1 MKSTILLE
9 GRAAQRRRIASV
21 IRRDFFALRR
31 DPPRMVDMAFWPTAE
46 LVMWGLIS
54 LYLQSNRMHIAV
66 AMLLGAVL
74 LWQVMHRSQ
83 GELAFGFLF
92 DVWSRN
98 LLNVFVS
105 PLSTLEY
112 VAGLVLA
119 SVFKVTATIGVMAL
133 LAFVFYGFGVFTI
146 GPGLV
151 PFMAVLMVMGWAL
164 GVVAIACVI
173 RFGQSAQIVAFILVF
188 VFQPF
193 AAVFYPLSVLPGP
206 AQVIAAL
213 VPASHVF
220 EGMREVLA
228 GGGISWDGL
237 ATAALLDLL
246 YIVGA
251 LGLLLYSLRYAR
263 QKGKLS
269 RFGS

>member
-1 MKSTILLE
+1 MSSLVLD
-9 GRAAQRRRIASV
+9 GAAARRRRIASV
-21 IRRDFFALRR
+21 LRRDFFALRR
-31 DPPRMVDMAFWPTAE
+31 DPPRMVDMAFWPTTE
-46 LVMWGLIS
+46 LVLWGLVS
-54 LYLQSNRMHIAV
+54 MYMQQNRVHIAV

-119 SVFKVTATIGVMAL
+119 SVVKVTATIGVMAT
-133 LAFVFYGFGVFTI
+133 LAFVFYGFGLLTI

-164 GVVAIACVI
+164 GVVAIAAVI

-206 AQVIAAL
+206 AQAVAAL

-220 EGMREVLA
+220 EGMRAVLT
-228 GGGISWDGL
+228 GGGVGWGGL
-237 ATAALLDLL
+237 AVAALLDVAYVAGALAFLL
-246 YIVGA
+246 YA
-251 LGLLLYSLRYAR
+251 LRYAR
-263 QKGKLS
+263 LKGKLS

>member
-1 MKSTILLE
+1 MSELILD
-9 GRAAQRRRIASV
+9 GAAAQRRRIASV

-31 DPPRMVDMAFWPTAE
+31 DPPRIVDMAFWPTAE
-46 LVMWGLIS
+46 LVLWGLVS
-54 LYLQSNRMHIAV
+54 MYMQQNRVHIAV

-119 SVFKVTATIGVMAL
+119 SVVKVTVTIGVMSV
-133 LAFVFYGFGVFTI
+133 LAFTFYGFGLLTI
-146 GPGLV
+146 GPGLL
-151 PFMAVLMVMGWAL
+151 PFVAVLMVMGWAL
-164 GVVAIACVI
+164 GVVAIAAVI
-173 RFGQSAQIVAFILVF
+173 RFGQSAQIVAFIMVF

-206 AQVIAAL
+206 AQAVAAL

-220 EGMREVLA
+220 EGMRTTLA
-228 GGGISWDGL
+228 GGGVEWGGL
-237 ATAALLDLL
+237 AVAALLDVVYVAAALASLL
-246 YIVGA
+246 YA
-251 LGLLLYSLRYAR
+251 LRYAR
-263 QKGKLS
+263 LKGKLS
-269 RFGS
+269 KFGA

>member
-1 MKSTILLE
+1 MSQLVLD
-9 GRAAQRRRIASV
+9 GAAARRRRIASV

-31 DPPRMVDMAFWPTAE
+31 DPPRMIDMVFWPTAE
-46 LVMWGLIS
+46 LVLWGLVS
-54 LYLQSNRMHIAV
+54 MYLQQNRVHIAV

-74 LWQVMHRSQ
+74 LWQVLHRAQ
-83 GELAFGFLF
+83 GEVTFGFLF

-119 SVFKVTATIGVMAL
+119 SVVKVTATIGVMSV
-133 LAFVFYGFGVFTI
+133 LAFTLYGFGVLTI

-151 PFMAVLMVMGWAL
+151 PFMAVLMIMGWAL
-164 GVVAIACVI
+164 GIVAIACVI

-206 AQVIAAL
+206 VQAVAAL

-220 EGMREVLA
+220 EGMRRVLA
-228 GGGISWDGL
+228 GGGVSWDGL
-237 ATAALLDLL
+237 AAAALLDLG
-246 YIVGA
+246 YVAGA
-251 LGLLLYSLRYAR
+251 VAFLLYSLRYAR
-263 QKGKLS
+263 QRGKLS
-269 RFGS
+269 KFGS

>member
-1 MKSTILLE
+1 MTSLLLD
-9 GRAAQRRRIASV
+9 GAAARRRRIASV

-31 DPPRMVDMAFWPTAE
+31 DPPRMIDMAFWPTAE
-46 LVMWGLIS
+46 LVLWGLVS
-54 LYLQSNRMHIAV
+54 LYLQQNRVHIAV

-74 LWQVMHRSQ
+74 LWQVLHRAQ
-83 GELAFGFLF
+83 GEVTFGFLF
-92 DVWSRN
+92 DVWSSN

-112 VAGLVLA
+112 VAGLLLA
-119 SVFKVTATIGVMAL
+119 SVVKVAVTIGVMSV
-133 LAFVFYGFGVFTI
+133 LAFIFYGFGVLTI
-146 GPGLV
+146 GPALV

-164 GVVAIACVI
+164 GVVAIAAVI

-206 AQVIAAL
+206 AEAIAAL

-220 EGMREVLA
+220 EGMRAVLT
-228 GGGISWDGL
+228 GGGVSWGGL
-237 ATAALLDLL
+237 AVAALLDLV
-246 YIVGA
+246 YVAAA
-251 LGLLLYSLRYAR
+251 LGFLLHSLRYAR
-263 QKGKLS
+263 LKGKLS

>member
-1 MKSTILLE
+1 MSDVVLE
-9 GRAAQRRRIASV
+9 GLPAQRRRIASV

-31 DPPRMVDMAFWPTAE
+31 DPPRMVDMAFWPLAE
-46 LVMWGLIS
+46 LVLWGLVS
-54 LYLQSNRMHIAV
+54 MYMQQNRVHIAV

-83 GELAFGFLF
+83 GEVAFGFLF

-119 SVFKVTATIGVMAL
+119 SVVKVAVTIGVMSV
-133 LAFVFYGFGVFTI
+133 LAFTLYGFGVLTI

-151 PFMAVLMVMGWAL
+151 PFMAVLMIMGWAL
-164 GVVAIACVI
+164 GLVAIGCVI
-173 RFGQSAQIVAFILVF
+173 RFGQSAQIVAFMLVF

-206 AQVIAAL
+206 AQAVAAL

-220 EGMREVLA
+220 EGMRAVLA
-228 GGGISWDGL
+228 GGGVSWGGL
-237 ATAALLDLL
+237 AAAALLDVV
-246 YIVGA
+246 YVAGA
-251 LGLLLYSLRYAR
+251 LAFLLYSLRYAR
-263 QKGKLS
+263 LKGKLS

>member
-1 MKSTILLE
+1 MSDIVLD
-9 GRAAQRRRIASV
+9 GWPARRRRIASV

-46 LVMWGLIS
+46 LVLWGLVS
-54 LYLQSNRMHIAV
+54 MYMQQNQVHIAV

-83 GELAFGFLF
+83 GEVAFGFLF

-105 PLSTLEY
+105 PLSTMEY
-112 VAGLVLA
+112 VGGLVLA
-119 SVFKVTATIGVMAL
+119 SVVKVTATIGVMAA
-133 LAFVFYGFGVFTI
+133 LAFTFYGFGVFTI

-173 RFGQSAQIVAFILVF
+173 RFGQSAQIVAFIMVF

-193 AAVFYPLSVLPGP
+193 AAVFYPLSVLPP
-206 AQVIAAL
+206 AAQAVAAL

-220 EGMREVLA
+220 EGMRGVLA
-228 GGGISWDGL
+228 GGGVAWDRL
-237 ATAALLDLL
+237 AVAALLDLV
-246 YIVGA
+246 YIAGA

-263 QKGKLS
+263 LKGKLS

>member
-1 MKSTILLE
+1 MTSLLLD
-9 GRAAQRRRIASV
+9 GASARRQRIASV

-31 DPPRMVDMAFWPTAE
+31 DPPRIIDMAFWPTAE
-46 LVMWGLIS
+46 LVLWGLVS
-54 LYLQSNRMHIAV
+54 MYLQQNRVHIAV

-74 LWQVMHRSQ
+74 LWQVLHRAQ
-83 GELAFGFLF
+83 GEVTFGFLF
-92 DVWSRN
+92 DVWSSN

-112 VAGLVLA
+112 VAGLLLA
-119 SVFKVTATIGVMAL
+119 SVVKVTATIGVMSV
-133 LAFVFYGFGVFTI
+133 LAFALYGFGVLTI

-164 GVVAIACVI
+164 GVVAIGAVI

-193 AAVFYPLSVLPGP
+193 AAVFYPLSVLPAP
-206 AQVIAAL
+206 AQAVAAL

-220 EGMREVLA
+220 EGMRGVLQ
-228 GGGISWDGL
+228 GGGVSWGGL
-237 ATAALLDLL
+237 AVAALLDLA
-246 YIVGA
+246 YVA
-251 LGLLLYSLRYAR
+251 ASLGFLLYSLRYAR

>member
-1 MKSTILLE
+1 MSSLVLD
-9 GRAAQRRRIASV
+9 GSAARRRRIASV
-21 IRRDFFALRR
+21 VRRDFFALRR

-46 LVMWGLIS
+46 LVLWGLVS
-54 LYLQSNRMHIAV
+54 MYMQQNRVHIAV

-74 LWQVMHRSQ
+74 LWQVMHRAQ

-112 VAGLVLA
+112 VGGLVLA
-119 SVFKVTATIGVMAL
+119 SVVKVAATIGVMSA
-133 LAFVFYGFGVFTI
+133 LAFVFYGFGIFTI
-146 GPGLV
+146 GPGLL

-164 GVVAIACVI
+164 GVVGIACVI
-173 RFGQSAQIVAFILVF
+173 RFGQSAQIVAFILAF

-206 AQVIAAL
+206 AQAIAAL

-220 EGMREVLA
+220 EGMRAVLA
-228 GGGISWDGL
+228 GDSISWGGL
-237 ATAALLDLL
+237 AAAALLDLV
-246 YIVGA
+246 YVAVA
-251 LGLLLYSLRYAR
+251 LAFLLYSLRYAR
-263 QKGKLS
+263 LKGKLS